1 MPVSSVA
8 HAKNVR
14 VFSHQSLLKPEW
26 PRTKSCPLLLLKS
39 ALCCPSLF
47 ITTSNTF
54 LGLSPLSWAAPS
66 PGPSPG
72 PRAHLDAHLGPCSPG
87 ALLTWTLTWALAHLD
102 AHLGPCSPGR
112 SPGPLLTWATHCF
125 KACSP
130 SMCFLQHKQND
141 PLKIQLHSSD
151 HAIPVNPSM
160 TFHHSSV
167 KFQICNLDIF

>member
-72 PRAHLDAHLGPCSPG
+72 P
-87 ALLTWTLTWALAHLD
+87 LAHLD

-112 SPGPLLTWATHCF
+112 SPGPSPGPLLTWATHCF

-141 PLKIQLHSSD
+141 PLKMQLHSSD

>member
-1 MPVSSVA
+1 MSQKLPFQTTVLLPGPMPVSSVA

-47 ITTSNTF
+47 ITTSNAF

-72 PRAHLDAHLGPCSPG
+72 PLAHLDAHLGPCSPRLSPRP
-87 ALLTWTLTWALAHLD
+87 LLTWMLTWALAHLD
-102 AHLGPCSPGR
+102 AHLGPHLGPCSPG
-112 SPGPLLTWATHCF
+112 LLTASRL
-125 KACSP
+125 AL
-130 SMCFLQHKQND
+130 LQCVFYNTNRMIH
-141 PLKIQLHSSD
+141 
-151 HAIPVNPSM
+151 
-160 TFHHSSV
+160 
-167 KFQICNLDIF
+167 